1 MKEKND
7 IIFISGRYEGLDQRV
22 IDRFVDLE
30 LCTNDFVLTSG
41 DLPCLSLIDA
51 ISRQLDGVINED
63 SYKTDSFYNGLLGY
77 SQYTKPVKIS
87 RFSVPDILLSGD
99 HKKIQ
104 EYRFVDSLKKT
115 MINRPE
121 LFYEKIKTDEE
132 FRKRIEKIYEKVSD
146 FFSNI

>member
-1 MKEKND
+1 MTLYQDN
-7 IIFISGRYEGLDQRV
+7 Y
-22 IDRFVDLE
+22 
-30 LCTNDFVLTSG
+30 N
-41 DLPCLSLIDA
+41 
-51 ISRQLDGVINED
+51 GVINED

-132 FRKRIEKIYEKVSD
+132 FRKKVEKIYEKVSD